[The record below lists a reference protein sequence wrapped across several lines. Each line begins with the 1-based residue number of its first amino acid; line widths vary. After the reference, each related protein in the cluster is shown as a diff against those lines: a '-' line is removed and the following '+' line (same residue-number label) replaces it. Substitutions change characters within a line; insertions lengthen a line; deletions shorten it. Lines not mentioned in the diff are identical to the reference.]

1 MKMKSIWMDTVSL
14 PAFDRQKGDIKT
26 DVLIVGGG
34 MAGLLCGHYL
44 QQAGVDYRLIE
55 ANTICSGVTGSTTAK
70 ITSQHGLM
78 YDKLLRRFGA
88 EKARLYYEA
97 NERALERYRGICRDM
112 DCDFEEKD
120 SYVYACDDFRRLD
133 RELAAL
139 EKIGV
144 AADFTAKLPLPVSAV
159 GAIRFPR
166 QAQFHPL
173 KFAAALAKDKQI
185 FENTRAISY
194 EGDGVIC
201 TNHGKIHAGKII
213 VTTHFPLFNKHG
225 LYFMKLYQHRSYV
238 LGLENGPDVD
248 GMYVDE
254 SKTGLSFRNYGK
266 YLLLGGGS
274 HRTGKQGGN
283 WEELQAFARKHYP
296 DSKVQYRW
304 ATQDCMSLD
313 DVPYIGQYSQ
323 KIPDIFVGSGFNK
336 WGMTGAMTAAMIL
349 SDQILGREN
358 EYEGVFLPSRSVL
371 RPQLLCNVLE
381 SSANLLMPTKPR
393 CPHMGCALK
402 WNKQERSWDCPCH
415 GSRFDGQGRLLQ
427 NPANDDL
434 K

>member
-1 MKMKSIWMDTVSL
+1 MKSIWMDTVSL